1 MSINYKAVFLLLTG
15 IFVLCFGCTPT
26 APVPVSAPVPV
37 YEPPPALPAP
47 EPEETVTS
55 PAPRTLAALH
65 LTEQAQ
71 SLIEAKRADEAIRT
85 LEKSL
90 NMDPQNG
97 RNYFLLA
104 EAWLLKGN
112 VPQAAACN
120 RQAGIYLG
128 ADKYWKERIQQQKE
142 AIAKRQAGPLP

>member
-15 IFVLCFGCTPT
+15 IFALCFGCATT
-26 APVPVSAPVPV
+26 APEPVSAPVPV
-37 YEPPPALPAP
+37 YEPPPVLPTP
-47 EPEETVTS
+47 EPEEIVKS

-71 SLIEAKRADEAIRT
+71 ALIEAKRADEAIRV

-104 EAWLLKGN
+104 AAWLLKGN
-112 VPQAAACN
+112 ISQATACN

-128 ADKYWKERIQQQKE
+128 ADKYWRDRIQKQKE